1 MLLSYFS
8 EEAYESLL
16 HDIRKN
22 AENYASDEDWLL

>member
-8 EEAYESLL
+8 EETYESLL